1 MRSVQA
7 QKSTVELLFRALLSR
22 LDAQHPLPFASDGA
36 VCETLDYISRNYM
49 NHVSINDIAAEQ
61 GFDVSYFIRR
71 FKRVMCVTPYVYLRT
86 YRLMRARELL
96 ADGASLERAALE
108 VGYENASSLRRA
120 LVDV

>member
-1 MRSVQA
+1 
-7 QKSTVELLFRALLSR
+7 
-22 LDAQHPLPFASDGA
+22 
-36 VCETLDYISRNYM
+36 M